1 MLNNGNGTNGNG
13 SNGHHQNGGLGG
25 GSVDMTVAKD
35 REHLRRSI
43 SGGWGIKPD
52 DLERYRKA
60 LDHALAL
67 ALQAGNTREIRGCIN
82 TMRSIVDQIQK
93 DEHKLEPDIVDQTI
107 RVEYVNTWD
116 RA

>member
-13 SNGHHQNGGLGG
+13 SNGHHKNGGRGG
-25 GSVDMTVAKD
+25 GSVDMTAKD